1 MKRLLVFTII
11 LALLCT
17 ACATQ
22 TEQSAN
28 PSSAAL
34 PTAVSPASQASA
46 KADSE
51 DFAALADP
59 SDETKAATDAFAI
72 TSESGAVEPDGS
84 VYTITAAGDYT
95 VSGALSDGQIV
106 VDAGEEDEVKLILDH
121 ASISCSTGA
130 PILVKNAAEATI
142 KAEKDSYNTVTDL
155 RTGSTENVEDDAAI
169 WASCDLKL
177 SGSGTLIVSTA
188 FDNGIKSKDDLSV
201 KNLTLKVTAAGNA
214 LKGND
219 SVTIKSGSLILIST
233 ASDGIKTE
241 NADVSSKDKQRG
253 TVAIL
258 GGQTDIYA
266 ACDGISAA
274 YNVEISEEE
283 TCTVN
288 ISTASY
294 ADLGESVPGTETYL
308 IVPSSL

>member
-84 VYTITAAGDYT
+84 LGVFFHQRA
-95 VSGALSDGQIV
+95 V
-106 VDAGEEDEVKLILDH
+106 
-121 ASISCSTGA
+121 
-130 PILVKNAAEATI
+130 
-142 KAEKDSYNTVTDL
+142 
-155 RTGSTENVEDDAAI
+155 NVPFSAI
-169 WASCDLKL
+169 
-177 SGSGTLIVSTA
+177 
-188 FDNGIKSKDDLSV
+188 
-201 KNLTLKVTAAGNA
+201 
-214 LKGND
+214 
-219 SVTIKSGSLILIST
+219 
-233 ASDGIKTE
+233 
-241 NADVSSKDKQRG
+241 
-253 TVAIL
+253 
-258 GGQTDIYA
+258 
-266 ACDGISAA
+266 
-274 YNVEISEEE
+274 
-283 TCTVN
+283 
-288 ISTASY
+288 
-294 ADLGESVPGTETYL
+294 
-308 IVPSSL
+308 